1 MRTQEEIESKIDE
14 LEAEKGDIEQ
24 EYEAAQAEGGA
35 DASTLEDEQLRFEYQ
50 QKIHS
55 VDRQIELLDWVL
67 KGNKQIIL
75 PPLFRKKELKKNL

>member
-24 EYEAAQAEGGA
+24 EYEVAQLEGA
-35 DASTLEDEQLRFEYQ
+35 DTSTLEDEQLRFEYQ

-55 VDRQIELLDWVL
+55 VDKQIELLDWVL